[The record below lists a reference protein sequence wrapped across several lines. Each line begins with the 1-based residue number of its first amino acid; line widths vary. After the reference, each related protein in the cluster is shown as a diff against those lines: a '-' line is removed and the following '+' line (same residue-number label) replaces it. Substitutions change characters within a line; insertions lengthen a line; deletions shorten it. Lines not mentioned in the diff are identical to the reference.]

1 VSQTRADNDFLMKK
15 RTSGERDPALPP
27 DQGDPPDIDG
37 RLPLLLRPSRSPDFA
52 GESKALGALAV
63 ELTSGRPEALLH
75 RLVECALELCRAD
88 SAGISILEPGST
100 PELFRWQAIAGRL
113 APFEG
118 STIARASS
126 PCGVVLRRNEPLLF
140 GDLKRHFAIPL
151 PDDPPLVEAL
161 LVPFHAR
168 GKPVGTLW
176 IVAHTR
182 ERKFDR
188 EDGRLLAS
196 LSRFAAAAHQMIAA
210 VRDETTARKA
220 TEVQVRERTS
230 ELQKAN
236 AALQRSQETLEHELA
251 AANGLQRISTRM
263 IEAEDFQS
271 LYDQILDTAVG
282 IGRADFAML
291 HMLDP
296 GRGLAGGL
304 KLIGMRGFTRET
316 TSTLDWIPCTSDNPC
331 GEAVLAGERVIVS
344 DLFRVSFKEGA
355 IGRSHEAAGVRAL
368 QVTPLLSRSGDA
380 VLGTL
385 LTAWRQVQMPSGGSL
400 RLLDIL
406 ARLAADLIERKQA
419 ETTMRRSKEELERR
433 VVERTVELSAGVSNL
448 QQEVGRRIAAER
460 ALVQRSEHLR
470 ALAGEITLVEH
481 RQRRRLAQ
489 ILHDDLQQS
498 LVGAKFRVS
507 LLQTEVAK
515 GLKDEVGAIE
525 ALLNDCL
532 DSARNLTADLSPPV
546 LHEEGLL
553 AGLRWL
559 ARRMSERQGLEVEFT
574 APGSLPPLPED
585 MKVLLFDA
593 VRELMQNVLKH
604 SGVRQVE
611 VEVAASEGAE
621 MRLVVRDQGCGFDPK
636 LLDPLGASQSGF
648 GLFSIRERLELLGGK
663 LEIDSAQG
671 KGCRV
676 TLLAP
681 VTQPALVEGTVVP
694 RRPLGRLVPPG
705 ALRREPQ
712 GGIRVLIVDDHPVMR
727 EGLTLLLSR
736 QPDMSIV
743 GHAAD
748 GAQAVEM
755 TRQLRPRV
763 VLMDISMPRLSGIE
777 ASRIIC
783 RENPNVRVIGLS
795 LHEDAERQRAMLEAG
810 AVRYLSKTRA
820 SEDLVAAIRESVS
833 ERPSPTERTH

>member
-1 VSQTRADNDFLMKK
+1 
-15 RTSGERDPALPP
+15 
-27 DQGDPPDIDG
+27 
-37 RLPLLLRPSRSPDFA
+37 
-52 GESKALGALAV
+52 
-63 ELTSGRPEALLH
+63 
-75 RLVECALELCRAD
+75 
-88 SAGISILEPGST
+88 
-100 PELFRWQAIAGRL
+100 
-113 APFEG
+113 
-118 STIARASS
+118 
-126 PCGVVLRRNEPLLF
+126 
-140 GDLKRHFAIPL
+140 
-151 PDDPPLVEAL
+151 
-161 LVPFHAR
+161 VPFHAQ

-176 IVAHTR
+176 IVAHTADR
-182 ERKFDR
+182 QFDR
-188 EDGRLLAS
+188 EDERLLTS
-196 LSRFAAAAHQMIAA
+196 LSRFAAAAYQMIGTVHAETSA
-210 VRDETTARKA
+210 RQATEAQVRD
-220 TEVQVRERTS
+220 RTR
-230 ELQKAN
+230 ELQEAN
-236 AALQRSQETLEHELA
+236 AALQASQETLEHELA
-251 AANGLQRISTRM
+251 GSHGLQRISTRT
-263 IEAEDFQS
+263 IEADDFQG
-271 LYDQILDTAVG
+271 LYDQILDTAME
-282 IGRADFAML
+282 ITRADAAML
-291 HMLDP
+291 QMLEP
-296 GRGLAGGL
+296 GRGVGGGL
-304 KLIGMRGFTRET
+304 RLLGARGFAQET
-316 TSTLDWIPCTSDNPC
+316 AQALDRVPCAPDNPC
-331 GEAVLAGERVIVS
+331 GAAALSGERVIVS
-344 DLFRVSFKEGA
+344 DLSRAAFKEGE
-355 IGRSHEAAGVRAL
+355 IGRAYEAAGIRAL
-368 QVTPLLSRSGDA
+368 QATPLLSRSGDA

-385 LTAWRQVQMPSGGSL
+385 LTAWRQVHLPSGGGL

-419 ETTMRRSKEELERR
+419 ETTLRRAQEDLERR
-433 VVERTVELSAGVSNL
+433 VDERTAELSVGVSTL
-448 QQEVGRRIAAER
+448 QQEVSRRIAAER

-507 LLQTEVAK
+507 LLESEVPK
-515 GLKDEVGAIE
+515 GLREEVGAIE
-525 ALLNDCL
+525 TLLNDCL

-553 AGLRWL
+553 PGLRWL
-559 ARRMSERQGLEVEFT
+559 ARRMSERQGLDVELT
-574 APGSLPPLPED
+574 VPASLPPLPED

-604 SGVRQVE
+604 SGVRHVE
-611 VEVAASEGAE
+611 VEVKADQGPE
-621 MRLVVRDQGCGFDPK
+621 MRLGVRDQGCGFDPK
-636 LLDPLGASQSGF
+636 LLDPLGGSSQGGY
-648 GLFSIRERLELLGGK
+648 GLFSIRERLDLLGGK
-663 LEIDSAQG
+663 LEIDSAAG

-676 TLLAP
+676 TLVAP

-694 RRPLGRLVPPG
+694 RRPLGRLMPPG
-705 ALRREPQ
+705 SLRREPK

-783 RENPNVRVIGLS
+783 RENPSVRVIGLS

-820 SEDLVAAIRESVS
+820 SEDLVAAIRESVAGDH
-833 ERPSPTERTH
+833 RPSPEERTH

>member
-1 VSQTRADNDFLMKK
+1 MKK
-15 RTSGERDPALPP
+15 RTSVERESVSPSP
-27 DQGDPPDIDG
+27 G
-37 RLPLLLRPSRSPDFA
+37 PLRLRPSRRADFE
-52 GESKALGALAV
+52 GESRALGALAG
-63 ELTSGRPEALLH
+63 ELTRGRPEPLFH
-75 RLVECALELCRAD
+75 RLVECAMALCRAG
-88 SAGISILEPGST
+88 SAGISIVEPGT
-100 PELFRWQAIAGRL
+100 RPERLRWHAIAGAL
-113 APFEG
+113 ARFEG
-118 STIARASS
+118 GTIARAAS
-126 PCGVVLRRNEPLLF
+126 PCGVVLGRDEARLF
-140 GDLKRHFAIPL
+140 VDPKRQFAIPL
-151 PDDPPLVEAL
+151 PDDPPLIESL
-161 LVPFHAR
+161 LVPFHAQ

-176 IVAHTR
+176 IVAHTADR
-182 ERKFDR
+182 QFDR
-188 EDGRLLAS
+188 EDERLLTS
-196 LSRFAAAAHQMIAA
+196 LSRFAAAAYQMIGTVHAETSA
-210 VRDETTARKA
+210 RQATEAQVRD
-220 TEVQVRERTS
+220 RTR
-230 ELQKAN
+230 ELQEAN
-236 AALQRSQETLEHELA
+236 AALQASQETLEHELA
-251 AANGLQRISTRM
+251 GSHGLQRISTRT
-263 IEAEDFQS
+263 IEADDFQG
-271 LYDQILDTAVG
+271 LYDQILDTAME
-282 IGRADFAML
+282 ITRADAAML
-291 HMLDP
+291 QMLEP
-296 GRGLAGGL
+296 GRGVGGGL
-304 KLIGMRGFTRET
+304 RLLGARGFAQET
-316 TSTLDWIPCTSDNPC
+316 AQALDRVPCAPDNPC
-331 GEAVLAGERVIVS
+331 GAAALSGERVIVS
-344 DLFRVSFKEGA
+344 DLSRAAFKEGE
-355 IGRSHEAAGVRAL
+355 IGRAYEAAGIRAL
-368 QVTPLLSRSGDA
+368 QATPLLSRSGDA

-385 LTAWRQVQMPSGGSL
+385 LTAWRQVHLPSGGGL

-419 ETTMRRSKEELERR
+419 ETTLRRAQEDLERR
-433 VVERTVELSAGVSNL
+433 VDERTAELSVGVSTL
-448 QQEVGRRIAAER
+448 QQEVSRRIAAER

-507 LLQTEVAK
+507 LLESEVPK
-515 GLKDEVGAIE
+515 GLREEVGAIE
-525 ALLNDCL
+525 TLLNDCL

-553 AGLRWL
+553 PGLRWL
-559 ARRMSERQGLEVEFT
+559 ARRMSERQGLDVELT
-574 APGSLPPLPED
+574 VPASLPPLPED

-604 SGVRQVE
+604 SGVRHVE
-611 VEVAASEGAE
+611 VEVKADQGPE
-621 MRLVVRDQGCGFDPK
+621 MRLGVRDQGCGFDPK
-636 LLDPLGASQSGF
+636 LLDPLGGSSQGGY
-648 GLFSIRERLELLGGK
+648 GLFSIRERLDLLGGK
-663 LEIDSAQG
+663 LEIDSAAG

-676 TLLAP
+676 TLVAP

-694 RRPLGRLVPPG
+694 RRPLGRLMPPG
-705 ALRREPQ
+705 SLRREPK

-783 RENPNVRVIGLS
+783 RENPSVRVIGLS

-820 SEDLVAAIRESVS
+820 SEDLVAAIRESVAGDL
-833 ERPSPTERTH
+833 RPIPEERTH